1 MSCEDNIVC
10 YKRKIYDYFLIILIG
25 LCCISAIVIS
35 FVSISII
42 HDNNHDINDYGLMR
56 AKIEEF
62 NNKVGCELLPNNI
75 TLRYICR
82 NVAEANLLYIN
93 NLLNICNNDN
103 LDTNCVKS
111 ISKLKVINKNYKN
124 FKKLLDQFY
133 KNYDYSLYN
142 SSSLMEY
149 NIKNNILW
157 HNIIVYY
164 HQNIVNKIKY
174 STSNF
179 TSLYTCLYNV
189 VNAVERRATKKSL
202 IIVYI
207 AISISVMQI
216 IGLIVYV
223 RNICNNHYIEEY
235 LLKLKTNLIEKN
247 NKIDEKNNEI
257 DEKNIENKV
266 QSNLI
271 NMLSH
276 DMKGS
281 ATNIVGELT
290 LLQEYI
296 DNTSNNELQK
306 TIIND
311 YLNRG
316 MFESIHI
323 QKCIRSLKIKSDI
336 LENKE
341 TIRYTSINLYKL
353 CEIFN
358 YKYNKILTIKIPKDF
373 VIYSNEDI
381 LYNIFQNAIKNA
393 VKHGE
398 INGNIE
404 LILYNENN
412 VLEIILINKPG
423 KNNKKIL
430 KLQEEKGLNFIFY
443 NDISN
448 DNVGTLDSTFKG
460 LCDMKLLSNTI
471 NSEVSLIFSDDKVVF
486 KLIFPEKYYNQTVDS
501 VSIDILPSICCDKD
515 IYFLGIDDQN
525 ISRIFLF
532 NLAKK
537 LDINIDKINLE
548 PNDLKG
554 NMYRDEEYLKIFGR
568 TNEEVI
574 LNNIVSI
581 CKKWENKASIVVLDQ
596 NIDFTSSIIY
606 GTDIT
611 KILRNNGF
619 NGVILI
625 RSANDNDSDENIYID
640 AGADG
645 ILSKTITIKDCNDIV
660 ERWKQESI
668 RRIL

>member
-1 MSCEDNIVC
+1 MSCEENNIC
-10 YKRKIYDYFLIILIG
+10 YRRKIYEYCLIILIG

-42 HDNNHDINDYGLMR
+42 QDNNHDINNYGLMR

-62 NNKVGCELLPNNI
+62 NNKVGCELLPSNI
-75 TLRYICR
+75 TSRYICR

-93 NLLNICNNDN
+93 NLLTRCNNEN
-103 LDTNCVKS
+103 LDINCIKS
-111 ISKLKVINKNYKN
+111 ISTLKVINKNYKN

-142 SSSLMEY
+142 SLSLMEY
-149 NIKNNILW
+149 NTKNYKSW
-157 HNIIVYY
+157 HSIIVYY
-164 HQNIVNKIKY
+164 HYNIINKIKY

-179 TSLYTCLYNV
+179 TSLNTYLYSV
-189 VNAVERRATKKSL
+189 VDSVERNATNKSL
-202 IIVYI
+202 IVVYVT
-207 AISISVMQI
+207 ISISIMQI
-216 IGLIVYV
+216 IGLVFYV
-223 RNICNNHYIEEY
+223 RNIHNNRYTEKY
-235 LLKLKTNLIEKN
+235 LLKLKTNLINKN
-247 NKIDEKNNEI
+247 TEI

-296 DNTSNNELQK
+296 DNTSNDELKK
-306 TIIND
+306 TTVND
-311 YLNRG
+311 YLSRG
-316 MFESIHI
+316 IFESIHI

-341 TIRYTSINLYKL
+341 KIRYTSINLYKL
-353 CEIFN
+353 FEIFN

-393 VKHGE
+393 VKHGK

-423 KNNKKIL
+423 KNNETIL
-430 KLQEEKGLNFIFY
+430 KLQEEKGLNFIFN

-471 NSEVSLIFSDDKVVF
+471 NSEVSLVFSDDKVVF

-501 VSIDILPSICCDKD
+501 VSIDILPGVCCDKD

-537 LDINIDKINLE
+537 LDINIDKVKLE

-568 TNEEVI
+568 TSKEVI
-574 LNNIVSI
+574 LNNIVFI

-645 ILSKTITIKDCNDIV
+645 VLSKTITIKDCNDIV